1 MNRYE
6 SLFIVDPTR
15 DFGRVEE
22 LTEEIKTLI
31 QDSGGNVLLA
41 DHWGRRRLA
50 YTINKHPDGYYVFL
64 IFDVPT
70 DLISK
75 LNNYFLIAEPIM
87 RHVVLIFNGDLEKYV
102 VAADQRGKEQKSAE
116 ESANPDQDSINDR
129 SLTKD
134 TDVNNEISEDS

>member
-6 SLFIVDPTR
+6 SLFIVDPTL

-22 LTEEIKTLI
+22 LIEEIKTLI

-50 YTINKHPDGYYVFL
+50 YTINNHPDGYYVFL
-64 IFDVPT
+64 IFDVPP

-75 LNNYFLIAEPIM
+75 LNNYFLITEPIM

-102 VAADQRGKEQKSAE
+102 VAANQRGKEQKSAE

>member
-6 SLFIVDPTR
+6 SLFIVDPTL
-15 DFGRVEE
+15 DFGRIEE
-22 LTEEIKTLI
+22 LTEGVKTLI

-64 IFDVPT
+64 IFDAPT

-75 LNNYFLIAEPIM
+75 LNNYFLITELIM

-102 VAADQRGKEQKSAE
+102 GTANQRGKEQESAE
-116 ESANPDQDSINDR
+116 ENTNLVQDSINDR

-134 TDVNNEISEDS
+134 TDVHNETSEDS